1 MNQVSVTQNSREQD
15 RLPEQAL
22 IDYLLNQDVALFEDL
37 PAEGLRI
44 EQLTGGASN
53 LTYRLTSGDLSYV
66 LRRPP
71 SGTKAKTAH
80 DMGREFRV
88 LSALQSSF
96 AYAPKVYCLC
106 EDESIIGAPFFI
118 MQAMNGVSVGKK
130 MPVETTA
137 EQNQKLCENWIRRLS
152 ELHQLDITD
161 PQLASLGKPEGYVE
175 RQLEGW
181 TKRYRNAQTDD
192 VPDIDFVA
200 DWLQQHLPKQSGYAG
215 LIHNDFKFDNFLLS
229 RDDPSE
235 IIGVL
240 DWEMSTLG
248 DPLMDI
254 GCSLAYWVESDDPVE
269 MQMIR
274 RMPTHL
280 PGMYTRRQMFER
292 YCEAM
297 GFETVAMAPY
307 YVFGLF
313 RLAGIAQQ
321 IYYRFYHGQTNNPMF
336 KDFGKLVS
344 ILVAAAIREIRQF
357 NQQNDQEKPVSKL
370 QANELFDLSGK
381 VALITGASRGIGEAV
396 AKLFVANGAQVIIS
410 SRNQE
415 SLDQLA
421 AAIGGDSVTAMA
433 CHIGEPEAM
442 SQLLDKIKEKFGKVD
457 ILVNN
462 AATNPFFGEL
472 LDTPDS
478 AVEKTI
484 DVNIKGYLKMSQL
497 VGKMMRDTGGGVI
510 LNTASV
516 NGATPAPM
524 QGVYSMTKA
533 TVMSMTA
540 ALAKETAKYNI
551 RVNAILPGLTDT
563 KFASALT
570 QNEKMLKMILPMIP
584 MGRMAQP
591 EEIAPSFLFL
601 ASDAASYITGIN
613 LPVDGGLLA

>member
-1 MNQVSVTQNSREQD
+1 MNQVSVTQNCREQD
-15 RLPEQAL
+15 RLPEKAL
-22 IDYLLNQDVALFEDL
+22 VDYLSKQGVELFKDL
-37 PAEGLRI
+37 PNDGLHI

-53 LTYRLTSGDLSYV
+53 LTYRLRSGDSAYV

-71 SGTKAKTAH
+71 PGTKAKSAH
-80 DMGREFRV
+80 DMARESRV
-88 LSALQSSF
+88 LSAIQSSF
-96 AYAPKVYCLC
+96 SYAPKVYLLC
-106 EDESIIGAPFFI
+106 EDESVIGSPFFI
-118 MQAMNGVSVGKK
+118 MQAMAGMSVGKK
-130 MPVETTA
+130 MPVATTA

-152 ELHQLDITD
+152 ELHQLDITA
-161 PQLASLGKPEGYVE
+161 PELARLGKPDGYVE
-175 RQLEGW
+175 RQLNGW
-181 TKRYRNAQTDD
+181 TERYRKAKTDD

-200 DWLQQHLPKQSGYAG
+200 DWLQQHLPKESGYAG
-215 LIHNDFKFDNFLLS
+215 LIHNDFKFDNFLL
-229 RDDPSE
+229 DPVDPSE

-254 GCSLAYWVESDDPVE
+254 GCSLAYWVESNDPVE

-280 PGMYTRRQMFER
+280 PGMYTRRQMFEG
-292 YCEAM
+292 YCQAM
-297 GFETVAMAPY
+297 GFEKVDMAPY

-336 KDFGKLVS
+336 KDFGKLVG

-357 NQQNDQEKPVSKL
+357 NQKNDQEKPVSKL
-370 QANELFDLSGK
+370 KANDLFDLSGK

-415 SLDQLA
+415 SLDELA
-421 AAIGGDSVTAMA
+421 ATIGNDKVVAMA
-433 CHIGEPEAM
+433 CHIGESEAM
-442 SQLLDKIKEKFGKVD
+442 SQLLENIKEKFGKVD

-497 VGKMMRDTGGGVI
+497 VGKMMRDSGGGVI
-510 LNTASV
+510 INTASV
-516 NGATPAPM
+516 NGETPAPM

-551 RVNAILPGLTDT
+551 RVNAVLPGLTDT